1 MNIEYTRGCTA
12 WSLTADGTEE
22 VDMTDE
28 QRTEVK
34 QKICEWIMK
43 EADLNELLH
52 LLTEHYSD
60 EYECGDKPC
69 EYCGDY
75 VETYKWKI

>member
-1 MNIEYTRGCTA
+1 MEMEYTRGCMA

-28 QRTEVK
+28 QRTAVK
-34 QKICEWIMK
+34 KKICEWIMK
-43 EADLNELLH
+43 EADLNELMQ
-52 LLTEHYSD
+52 LLIEHYSD
-60 EYECGDKPC
+60 EYESDSEKC
-69 EYCGDY
+69 ECCGDY

>member
-12 WSLTADGTEE
+12 LSLTADGTEE

-52 LLTEHYSD
+52 LLVKHYSD
-60 EYECGDKPC
+60 EYECGDEPC
-69 EYCGDY
+69 ECCGDY
-75 VETYKWKI
+75 VETYKWRI

>member
-1 MNIEYTRGCTA
+1 MNLEYTRGCMA

-34 QKICEWIMK
+34 KKICEWIMK
-43 EADLNELLH
+43 EADLKRLKEM
-52 LLTEHYSD
+52 
-60 EYECGDKPC
+60 
-69 EYCGDY
+69 
-75 VETYKWKI
+75 

>member
-1 MNIEYTRGCTA
+1 MEMEYTRGCMA

-34 QKICEWIMK
+34 KKICEWIV
-43 EADLNELLH
+43 N
-52 LLTEHYSD
+52 YR
-60 EYECGDKPC
+60 
-69 EYCGDY
+69 
-75 VETYKWKI
+75 

>member
-1 MNIEYTRGCTA
+1 MNLEYTRGCMA

-34 QKICEWIMK
+34 KKICEWIKK
-43 EADLNELLH
+43 EADLNELMQ
-52 LLTEHYSD
+52 LLVVHYSD
-60 EYECGDKPC
+60 EYESDNESC
-69 EYCGDY
+69 ECCGDY
-75 VETYKWKI
+75 VETYKWRI

>member
-1 MNIEYTRGCTA
+1 MNIEYTRGCMA

-34 QKICEWIMK
+34 KKICEWIMK
-43 EADLNELLH
+43 YPDLNGLLR
-52 LLTEHYSD
+52 LLTKECYD
-60 EYECGDKPC
+60 KYECDNEPC
-69 EYCGDY
+69 ECCGDY
-75 VETYKWKI
+75 VETYKWRI